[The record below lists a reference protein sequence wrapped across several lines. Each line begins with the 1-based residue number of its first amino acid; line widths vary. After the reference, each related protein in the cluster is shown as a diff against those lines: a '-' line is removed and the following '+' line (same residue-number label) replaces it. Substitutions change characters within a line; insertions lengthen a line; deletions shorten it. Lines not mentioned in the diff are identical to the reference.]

1 VISPDG
7 AVAKVIPHVKPDTH
21 ADDVLGALAAAS
33 AREIP
38 RPRASPCPSPEE
50 GCSCDMQLF
59 LRDPKYTDRLA
70 AFLTSVGR
78 HAVVTAPDRVD
89 IDEHD
94 DDLQRL
100 EVEMY
105 LRVWAVIHPDAD
117 VELAAG

>member
-1 VISPDG
+1 
-7 AVAKVIPHVKPDTH
+7 
-21 ADDVLGALAAAS
+21 
-33 AREIP
+33 
-38 RPRASPCPSPEE
+38 
-50 GCSCDMQLF
+50 MQLF
-59 LRDPKYTDRLA
+59 LRDPSYTDRLA

-94 DDLQRL
+94 DDLQGL